1 MNFFKHVG
9 FLFFE
14 HSCFLFILL
23 TFNTVIGTILKK
35 PIEKAEKCELNG
47 LLKFA
52 IGFLIN
58 PTPK

>member
-1 MNFFKHVG
+1 MNLFKHVS
-9 FLFFE
+9 FLSFE
-14 HSCFLFILL
+14 HCCFLFNVL

-47 LLKFA
+47 RLKFA

>member
-1 MNFFKHVG
+1 MSVSFPLN
-9 FLFFE
+9 
-14 HSCFLFILL
+14 SCFLL

-35 PIEKAEKCELNG
+35 PKEKAEKCELNG